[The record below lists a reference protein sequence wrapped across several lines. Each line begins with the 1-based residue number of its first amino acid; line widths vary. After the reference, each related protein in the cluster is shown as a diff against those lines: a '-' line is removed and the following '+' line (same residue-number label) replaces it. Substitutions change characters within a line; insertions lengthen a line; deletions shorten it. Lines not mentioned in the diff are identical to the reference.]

1 MTAGK
6 GSSEGT
12 IRYDALDSSCRF
24 SYNKVIFLFKK
35 MNQFRKIPTERE
47 MIDQLKR
54 GEVALPPLS
63 FRYLEDQPEALGNL
77 RFDALVEESWGNSI
91 ARFAVEC
98 KSLSTPKAAG
108 GLSGF
113 RRRHPEA
120 GAGGD
125 RGQVRQPIPDA

>member
-1 MTAGK
+1 
-6 GSSEGT
+6 
-12 IRYDALDSSCRF
+12 
-24 SYNKVIFLFKK
+24 

-77 RFDALVEESWGNSI
+77 RFDAMVEASWGNSI

-98 KSLSTPKAAG
+98 KSLSTPKAFQDWLNLLKTSSFPKG
-108 GLSGF
+108 YRPLLF
-113 RRRHPEA
+113 LPFP
-120 GAGGD
+120 
-125 RGQVRQPIPDA
+125 Q